1 MIRVVLTEIDH
12 GRAVDR
18 EVHEFTDRK
27 EYEEFAAGH
36 WRGTRLLTW
45 QELGDMT
52 RAELKEAWGWVWE
65 ESGELP
71 ESPSELDQLSVDSTV
86 GRYWC

>member
-1 MIRVVLTEIDH
+1 MIRVTLIEILG
-12 GRAVDR
+12 GRAVGK
-18 EVHEFTDRK
+18 EVHEFTDRG
-27 EYEEFAAGH
+27 EYEDFAEGH

-65 ESGELP
+65 ETGELD
-71 ESPSELDQLSVDSTV
+71 ELSDAEFFARQGIQLS
-86 GRYWC
+86 